1 MLIKICKFFQ
11 LCIAPKTEHV
21 HGSDIKIS
29 ELTPVWLFA
38 RNAKASIQG
47 QVDGDAAVSYE
58 FSVSKKQ

>member
-1 MLIKICKFFQ
+1 M
-11 LCIAPKTEHV
+11 